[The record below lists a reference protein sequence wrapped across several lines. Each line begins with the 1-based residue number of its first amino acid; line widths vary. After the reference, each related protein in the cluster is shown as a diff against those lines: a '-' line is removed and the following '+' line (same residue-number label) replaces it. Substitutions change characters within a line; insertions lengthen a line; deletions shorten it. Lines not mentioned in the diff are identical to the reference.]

1 MESSTVRELEQ
12 KCLSYL
18 QFIEDTKVDLFHKF
32 KKTGSGTY
40 ELPIASISNNNETY
54 QLLCEFINK
63 YRDTCRPHYTLD
75 FDWGLSSGEE
85 NMLRIFTWLHH
96 IFPLDVT
103 DGKCVIRNRESGSN
117 DTICDSILLFMDEAD
132 LTLHPEWQREFIN
145 VLTTYIPILYPTAV
159 AKDIQIVLSTHSPLL
174 LGDIPSE
181 NVAYLKSDGQSEKSF
196 EISTFGQNIHTILK
210 DSFFLS
216 NGVGEFAKGKI
227 NNAAQKLRDKIS
239 GKEDVSPQELAE
251 CKAIIDLVS
260 PGVIKSKLL
269 ELYDEAT
276 GGSDRSVKIVQG
288 YIDTMSTEQLKAM
301 ADAFQAEIER
311 RKK

>member
-1 MESSTVRELEQ
+1 MSLFSS
-12 KCLSYL
+12 
-18 QFIEDTKVDLFHKF
+18 F
-32 KKTGSGTY
+32 KHMSGGTY
-40 ELPIASISNNNETY
+40 ELSIDNVKNDGAFYN
-54 QLLCEFINK
+54 LLGDFLQK
-63 YRDTCRPHYTLD
+63 YAATCKPYYTLD
-75 FDWGLSSGEE
+75 FDWGHSSGEE

-96 IFPLDVT
+96 IFPPDT
-103 DGKCVIRNRESGSN
+103 DGYIIRNNEEGSQN
-117 DTICDSILLFMDEAD
+117 GGTECNSVLMFMDEAD
-132 LTLHPEWQREFIN
+132 LTLHPEWQRRLVY
-145 VLTTYIPILYPTAV
+145 VLTAFIPKIYPQLR
-159 AKDIQIVLSTHSPLL
+159 DIQLVLSTHSPLL

-181 NVAYLKSDGQSEKSF
+181 NVVYLKSDGRSEKSF

-227 NNAAQKLRDKIS
+227 NNTAQKLRDKIS

-251 CKAIIDLVS
+251 CKAVIDLVS

-288 YIDTMSTEQLKAM
+288 YIDTMSTEQLEAM